1 MFLDWEVPLSPVVSP
16 CLALWIHHTVAGKVA
31 AESGAPCE
39 RKPAFAT
46 FRSLAYAFD
55 DLLVQN
61 ISEDRLVSFLSQCW
75 AF

>member
-1 MFLDWEVPLSPVVSP
+1 MFLDWEVLLFPVVSP

-31 AESGAPCE
+31 AESDAPCE
-39 RKPAFAT
+39 RKPAFVI

-55 DLLVQN
+55 DLLVHN
-61 ISEDRLVSFLSQCW
+61 MSEDRLVSSLSQCW